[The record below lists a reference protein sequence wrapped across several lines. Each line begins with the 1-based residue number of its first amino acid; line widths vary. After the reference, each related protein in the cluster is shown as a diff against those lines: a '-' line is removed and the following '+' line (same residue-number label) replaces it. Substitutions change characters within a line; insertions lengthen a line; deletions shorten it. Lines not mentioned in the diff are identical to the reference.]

1 MAMTD
6 EERFR
11 FDLAGFFVRPA
22 ILTSDEIAEVVD
34 QIDRIKHNPESL
46 PPAHR
51 AVPGG
56 PASILIDHP
65 KVIDVLHEII
75 GGQIR
80 LESCGCIWRTK
91 GESAGVFHGGGPQQ
105 TNPIFGY
112 RVQDGQIYAGMV
124 RVIFELTDVGK
135 GDGGTCFIAGSHKV
149 NFPMHPDHTSW
160 EERKRSDFFVNY
172 ECPAGSA
179 LFFTENVCHAG
190 PEWKRDTPRIAVL
203 HAYAH
208 LATHWHRLQVPPE
221 VLTGLPREKQ
231 AYFREPWMADFLTLP
246 ARKNIIERF
255 VESGEPPISTEW
267 VTSVKRDG

>member
-1 MAMTD
+1 MQMWHLLARVWPLVYHQPIAAFIYVELFGQGYACVKEAAQHLEMFC
-6 EERFR
+6 RF
-11 FDLAGFFVRPA
+11 
-22 ILTSDEIAEVVD
+22 IAEG
-34 QIDRIKHNPESL
+34 
-46 PPAHR
+46 A
-51 AVPGG
+51 
-56 PASILIDHP
+56 
-65 KVIDVLHEII
+65 
-75 GGQIR
+75 
-80 LESCGCIWRTK
+80 
-91 GESAGVFHGGGPQQ
+91 
-105 TNPIFGY
+105 
-112 RVQDGQIYAGMV
+112 
-124 RVIFELTDVGK
+124 DVGK

-221 VLTGLPREKQ
+221 VLAGLPREKQ

-246 ARKNIIERF
+246 ARKNTIERF

-267 VTSVKRDG
+267 VTSVKQNG